1 MNDLPAIY
9 HEHDGLTEHKH
20 DGMGPGHYIGSSG
33 HYHLTEV
40 FTAEEI
46 ARRLGL
52 RAPDVSAD

>member
-9 HEHDGLTEHKH
+9 HEHDGPTEHKH
-20 DGMGPGHYIGSSG
+20 ENTGPGHYIGPSG

-46 ARRLGL
+46 AIKL
-52 RAPDVSAD
+52 RVTEDVR